1 MNCTLHKVYSG
12 CVREMF
18 TGLQMM
24 LKCAEGGLLET
35 QGFVHHETT
44 VEPWKLRNLNEKKI
58 KNSLK
63 EFEMIQSF
71 CQYDEKPSQWC
82 VCV

>member
-44 VEPWKLRNLNEKKI
+44 VEPWKTTKSEREED
-58 KNSLK
+58 K
-63 EFEMIQSF
+63 EQ
-71 CQYDEKPSQWC
+71 P
-82 VCV
+82 